1 VNSLPFS
8 QEFVGELA
16 SERTPAMTLFMQ
28 CASLLGEIEGYMLAI
43 VLLCA
48 LYNKRLA
55 VQSAIVVVLTMTINH
70 ILKIILQNPR
80 PFVAED
86 SYLQN
91 WAVSAQN
98 AAELASEYSTP
109 SGHAMAAAA
118 FYAFLFL
125 KIRNTAFRILCISA
139 IILTGISRPYIGVH
153 YAEDILIGWPIGIM
167 IGFMGFRYADELT
180 KWWAGQQ
187 WLWQSIIVVGFS
199 LVVWSITIFTLDR
212 PFSEQP
218 LAFISYLGFLL
229 GLLLAFPIERQFVNY
244 EPHNKSASKSATR
257 VLVMGSVLAG
267 SMIVL
272 EILLALIWSEQTWGG
287 HALRFIRYALV
298 AAAGVLLAPYLF
310 QKMRIA

>member
-1 VNSLPFS
+1 MNSLPFS

-28 CASLLGEIEGYMLAI
+28 CASLLGEIEGYMLAT
-43 VLLCA
+43 VLLFA

-55 VQSAIVVVLTMTINH
+55 VQAAIIVVLTMTINH

-139 IILTGISRPYIGVH
+139 IILTGISRPYMGVH
-153 YAEDILIGWPIGIM
+153 YAEDILIGWPIGGL
-167 IGFMGFRYADELT
+167 IGFVGFGYADKLT
-180 KWWAGQQ
+180 NWWSGQH
-187 WLWQSIIVVGFS
+187 WLWQATVGVGFS
-199 LVVWSITIFTLDR
+199 LVIWGITIFILDR

-229 GLLLAFPIERQFVNY
+229 GMLLAFPVERQFVNF
-244 EPHNKSASKSATR
+244 EPSKKSASKSVTR
-257 VLVMGSVLAG
+257 VLVMGSILAG
-267 SMIVL
+267 TMIVL
-272 EILLALIWSEQTWGG
+272 EILLALIWNEQTLGG
-287 HALRFIRYALV
+287 HALRYFRYALV
-298 AAAGVLLAPYLF
+298 AASGVLLAPYLF
-310 QKMRIA
+310 RKMGIA